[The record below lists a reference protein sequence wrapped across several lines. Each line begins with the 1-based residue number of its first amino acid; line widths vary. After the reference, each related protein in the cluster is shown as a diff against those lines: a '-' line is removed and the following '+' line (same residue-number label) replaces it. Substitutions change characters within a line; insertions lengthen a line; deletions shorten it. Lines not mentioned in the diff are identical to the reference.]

1 MPNSEPDRLQ
11 WKLPNQWAIKMNL
24 AKIGG
29 SQTNKQTNNPPQK
42 NPTITVN
49 EKAMIVIKI
58 PLGIRGENQPWG
70 KDKRG

>member
-29 SQTNKQTNNPPQK
+29 SQTNKQTNQQPPPKK
-42 NPTITVN
+42 NPHNNSERKSHDCHKDTS
-49 EKAMIVIKI
+49 
-58 PLGIRGENQPWG
+58 R
-70 KDKRG
+70 DKRGKPAMGKR